1 MGFEDGTLSGDAF
14 TVQKKPP
21 RYSFASQGGKKVDR
35 SYESVQL
42 RNDNMQLQMN
52 QSYRVIAQTDR
63 YFGTLYN
70 IFYTLTIVLL
80 ILQALS
86 LIVMLSVPWPLV
98 ANFLTRPRAYDLDL
112 TIIFFWVQTFAFF
125 FCSGTHDFCFVHRS
139 VVLVK

>member
-1 MGFEDGTLSGDAF
+1 MGFEDGTLSGGAPM
-14 TVQKKPP
+14 QKKPP

-98 ANFLTRPRAYDLDL
+98 ANFLTRSRAYDLDL
-112 TIIFFWVQTFAFF
+112 TIIFFWVQKRSFF
-125 FCSGTHDFCFVHRS
+125 LFRNSRFLFFHRS